1 MSSKRDAI
9 LDTIVSALGGVGK
22 PSGLTVDRH
31 RTIPFG
37 RDVLPAQSVYAVDE
51 EVDTGPG
58 TGSGYPPLSKARR
71 TLKFAVYSRVAVTST
86 ADQDLDPLL
95 SWSVQ
100 KICADPTLG
109 STIHNLKELGTVW
122 HEADQDAAFGGAR
135 QFFQAEYFTD
145 SNDPDAHTR

>member
-22 PSGLTVDRH
+22 PTGLTVDRH
-31 RTIPFG
+31 RTIPYG

-51 EVDTGPG
+51 EVNTGPG
-58 TGSGYPPLSKARR
+58 MGAGSPPIRKARR
-71 TLKFAVYSRVAVTST
+71 KLKFAVYSRVAVSTT

-100 KICADPTLG
+100 KVCADPTLG
-109 STIHNLKELGTVW
+109 GTIHDLKELGTVW
-122 HEADQDAAFGGAR
+122 DEADADAVFGGAR
-135 QFFQAEYFTD
+135 QFFEADYVT
-145 SNDPDAHTR
+145 SSADPDA